1 MNGYKNYETWTI
13 SLWDWFEP
21 MAESAIDQGELQ
33 VDASW
38 CEDWLYEV
46 LEISDYRGGIVGD
59 WVNASFGEVD
69 FREVAEHVNDHIL
82 DIGI

>member
-1 MNGYKNYETWTI
+1 
-13 SLWDWFEP
+13 
-21 MAESAIDQGELQ
+21 LQ